1 MQYQERAG
9 LAYAIAGFALLS
21 VGDAVIKSMAGEWPP
36 VAVAALRFSI
46 GAIGLSVLLYRSEGA
61 QAFVPP
67 KPWLQLARGLCL
79 TVASLSFFS
88 AIYVMPLADAMAI
101 GFLAPVLTQ
110 LLSGP
115 ILGERVRP
123 AVWLVSVFA
132 LSGVVVILR
141 PNLLELGWAAILPLI
156 SAIFFALM
164 MIANRASAGQ
174 GSALSMQVFIAGVS
188 APILIVVAIG
198 ANLFGGPDLAFGW
211 PSWDVAARCAIVAV
225 TASTAHWLA
234 YIGTAKAGASTV
246 APAIYVQM
254 LMAIGLGWWW
264 FGDVP
269 DGLTLAGAGMII
281 GAGLFLWRDGAK
293 AAAQVNGRVDSIS

>member
-1 MQYQERAG
+1 MQHQERAG

-46 GAIGLSVLLYRSEGA
+46 GAIGLSVLLYWSEGA
-61 QAFVPP
+61 TAFVPP

-88 AIYVMPLADAMAI
+88 AIYIMPLADAMAI

-110 LLSGP
+110 ILSGP

-132 LSGVVVILR
+132 LAGVVVILR
-141 PNLLELGWAAILPLI
+141 PNLLVLGWAAILPLI

-188 APILIVVAIG
+188 APILIVAAIG
-198 ANLFGGPDLAFGW
+198 ANVFGGPELTFGW
-211 PSWDVAARCAIVAV
+211 PCWDVVARCAIVAV
-225 TASTAHWLA
+225 TASCAHWLA
-234 YIGTAKAGASTV
+234 YVGTAKAGASTV

-254 LMAIGLGWWW
+254 LMAIALGWWW

-269 DGLTLAGAGMII
+269 DSLTLAGAGMII

-293 AAAQVNGRVDSIS
+293 VATQINGRVDSIS